1 MYRYKIDNRKTLFIC
16 IVFVSIFIA
25 LTIRLYI
32 LMIYPTTAVQGELEN
47 HQVEYTSDNN
57 YNIFDINGNSL
68 INYKKK
74 YVMVLDTKPF
84 KLNNYEETLEDLLA
98 LNFIMKSEDEDFNFT
113 DIMQQSGKLY
123 YTVTEETYEKINKLN
138 DIKGIY
144 TYVYDELDLKEIWRV
159 ENIIASIDEDNVEED
174 SFESEI
180 SNIVG
185 ENSRATIGF
194 YLNEKSIYNSNE
206 TNYGVNNKNIR
217 LTIDNDWSDKIRDV
231 LKSDSFSNLDNIG
244 VVLIETNTAKI
255 KAMVQKDESE
265 ANINLGIGQLGF
277 EPGSIF
283 KILTEAIALNEGL
296 INVGDTFTCNGEICT
311 SSGEAHAHG
320 ELTVNE
326 AMEISCNDIF
336 AKIGK
341 LIGYE
346 DMLKYTTNL
355 GLYNKVLGLA
365 GENREEAIGVMA
377 SVSDGMSNFAIGQCI
392 TVTPL
397 QIAGAINAV
406 VNDGIYIKPSLIDAI
421 VDDENNVIEEMQN
434 EENRIF
440 SSTTS
445 KLVKNSMYDV
455 IWKGTGSA
463 AKIEGITQGGKTG
476 TATGEG
482 GATTHGWFA
491 GYFELNGKMYTLV
504 IATPNISGVDEN
516 GKELGG
522 GNTAAPV
529 YREII
534 KSLMQQ

>member
-1 MYRYKIDNRKTLFIC
+1 MYRYKIDNKKSLFIC
-16 IVFVSIFIA
+16 IVFFSIFIA

-32 LMIYPTTAVQGELEN
+32 LMIYPTSSVQGELEN
-47 HQVEYTSDNN
+47 HQVEYTCDNN
-57 YNIFDINGNSL
+57 YKIFDINGNSL

-74 YVMVLDTKPF
+74 YIMVLDTKPF

-98 LNFIMKSEDEDFNFT
+98 LNFIMKSEDKDFNFT

-123 YTVTEETYEKINKLN
+123 YTITEETYEKINKLN

-144 TYVYDELDLKEIWRV
+144 TYVYDQLDLKERWRV
-159 ENIIASIDEDNVEED
+159 ENIIASIDKDNIEEG

-180 SNIVG
+180 ANIVS
-185 ENSRATIGF
+185 ENSRPTIGF
-194 YLNEKSIYNSNE
+194 YLDEKSTYNSNE
-206 TNYGVNNKNIR
+206 TNYAVNNKNIR
-217 LTIDNDWSDKIRDV
+217 LTIDNAWSDKIRDV

-244 VVLIETNTAKI
+244 VVLLEANTGKI

-265 ANINLGIGQLGF
+265 ANVNLGIGQLGL

-296 INVGDTFTCNGEICT
+296 INVGDSFACNGNICT
-311 SSGEAHAHG
+311 NSGKKYSHG
-320 ELTVNE
+320 TLTVNQ
-326 AMEISCNDIF
+326 AMELSCNDIF
-336 AKIGK
+336 AKIGQ

-355 GLYNKVLGLA
+355 GLYNKVLGLS
-365 GENREEAIGVMA
+365 GENREEAVGVMA
-377 SVSDGMSNFAIGQCI
+377 KPSDGMSNFAIGQCI

-406 VNDGIYIKPSLIDAI
+406 VNDGIYIKPYLIDAV
-421 VDDENNVIEEMQN
+421 VDDENNVIETMQS

-445 KLVKNSMYDV
+445 KLVKNSMDDV
-455 IWKGTGSA
+455 IWKGTGSE

-504 IATPNISGVDEN
+504 IVAPNINGVDEK
-516 GKELGG
+516 GRELGG

-529 YREII
+529 YREIV
-534 KSLMQQ
+534 KALMQ

>member
-1 MYRYKIDNRKTLFIC
+1 MYRYKIDNKKSLFIC
-16 IVFVSIFIA
+16 IVFFSIFIA

-32 LMIYPTTAVQGELEN
+32 LMIYPTSSVQGELEN
-47 HQVEYTSDNN
+47 HQVEYTCDNN
-57 YNIFDINGNSL
+57 YKIFDTNGNSL

-74 YVMVLDTKPF
+74 YIMVLDTKPF

-98 LNFIMKSEDEDFNFT
+98 LNFIMKSEDKDFNFT

-123 YTVTEETYEKINKLN
+123 YTITEETYEKINKLN

-144 TYVYDELDLKEIWRV
+144 TYVYDQLDLKERWRV
-159 ENIIASIDEDNVEED
+159 ENIIASIDKNNIEEN
-174 SFESEI
+174 SFENEI
-180 SNIVG
+180 ANIVS
-185 ENSRATIGF
+185 ENSRPTIGF

-244 VVLIETNTAKI
+244 VVLLEANTGKI

-265 ANINLGIGQLGF
+265 ANVNLGIGQLGL

-283 KILTEAIALNEGL
+283 KIITEAIALNEGL
-296 INVGDTFTCNGEICT
+296 INVGDSFTCNGNICT
-311 SSGEAHAHG
+311 NSGKKYSHG
-320 ELTVNE
+320 TLTVNE
-326 AMEISCNDIF
+326 AMELSCNDVF
-336 AKIGK
+336 AKIGQ

-355 GLYNKVLGLA
+355 GLYNKVLGLS
-365 GENREEAIGVMA
+365 GENREEALGVMA
-377 SVSDGMSNFAIGQCI
+377 KPSDGMSNFAIGQCI

-397 QIAGAINAV
+397 QIAGAINSV

-421 VDDENNVIEEMQN
+421 VDDENNVIETMQS

-455 IWKGTGSA
+455 IWKGTGSE

-504 IATPNISGVDEN
+504 IVAPNIKGVDEN

-529 YREII
+529 YREIV
-534 KSLMQQ
+534 KALMQ